1 MNLSEPDLRKRW
13 TRVLPAV
20 FITYSLAYLD
30 RTNYGFGAAAGLAQ
44 TLHITGYQSSLL
56 GALFFLGYCLP
67 QIPGVILVQR
77 HSARLLIFGAL
88 VAWGAFAALTGV
100 IRTYWLLAADRLLL
114 GVAESFVFPALLILL
129 TRWFTRTERSRANAL
144 MILANPVTVLWMS
157 AVTGFLIRARGWQQA
172 FIVEGLVAV
181 VWGGFWLGL
190 MRDKP
195 ADAPWMSA
203 AARAELEVAL
213 DREQQHL
220 PRIAN
225 LRTAFRQ
232 RNVVWLCINYF
243 FWSLGIYGFVLW
255 LPVVIRNTH
264 APAPAGVLPLSPE
277 MLLTEPSGNLF
288 GLSQNAGMG
297 WEPARLLDPE
307 FLILSTHGGM
317 RAQDGAR
324 HRARLPHRPLG
335 GRAAGGR
342 GRARAESRRATPF
355 AGACTDPCDGR
366 TQGTT
371 GMLDSLPYRN
381 DAAIVLRRL
390 MRSLPTRKGVIGIA
404 TCDKGLPAMMM
415 ALASW
420 ARCQR
425 AGSRRRHAAA
435 GDGEDAAKCRP
446 SARALR
452 SSRSRSNTPPS
463 GLPRLRHARRRLP
476 VPGHR
481 GHLAGGRRSARP
493 LAAAHRARALR
504 PADLARCRAPLGARD
519 AALASARHRHAR
531 HPHPRRHAQCDGAAR
546 GVRRIDQPAAPRARH
561 RPRRGLPRPT
571 APTGRASIARF
582 RASSTRC
589 PTARGNFATVQVFL
603 AGGVPEVM
611 LHLRARAC
619 SHEAF
624 SRQRR
629 DPRRAS
635 TGGSRASA
643 AARLQDRL
651 RDLDGIDPDDVIM
664 SPIARAPRGLTSTVC
679 FPTGNLAPEGA

>member
-172 FIVEGLVAV
+172 FIVEGLAAV

-203 AARAELEVAL
+203 AARAELEGAL

-255 LPVVIRNTH
+255 LPVVIRNAT
-264 APAPAGVLPLSPE
+264 
-277 MLLTEPSGNLF
+277 
-288 GLSQNAGMG
+288 
-297 WEPARLLDPE
+297 
-307 FLILSTHGGM
+307 
-317 RAQDGAR
+317 
-324 HRARLPHRPLG
+324 
-335 GRAAGGR
+335 
-342 GRARAESRRATPF
+342 RAEM
-355 AGACTDPCDGR
+355 GR
-366 TQGTT
+366 T
-371 GMLDSLPYRN
+371 
-381 DAAIVLRRL
+381 
-390 MRSLPTRKGVIGIA
+390 
-404 TCDKGLPAMMM
+404 GL
-415 ALASW
+415 
-420 ARCQR
+420 
-425 AGSRRRHAAA
+425 
-435 GDGEDAAKCRP
+435 
-446 SARALR
+446 
-452 SSRSRSNTPPS
+452 
-463 GLPRLRHARRRLP
+463 
-476 VPGHR
+476 
-481 GHLAGGRRSARP
+481 
-493 LAAAHRARALR
+493 
-504 PADLARCRAPLGARD
+504 
-519 AALASARHRHAR
+519 LASAPYLAGVVLMLTVSHFSDRTIRRRKFVWPILMVAGVALGGSYFSVEHSFWWAYACLIVAGSCMYA
-531 HPHPRRHAQCDGAAR
+531 PYGPFWAMVPELLPRNVAGETFALINCCGALGGFFGTYFVGVLQTFTGSSAAGFLLMSLSLILAGALLLGMKPGAA
-546 GVRRIDQPAAPRARH
+546 VPASA
-561 RPRRGLPRPT
+561 
-571 APTGRASIARF
+571 
-582 RASSTRC
+582 
-589 PTARGNFATVQVFL
+589 
-603 AGGVPEVM
+603 
-611 LHLRARAC
+611 LRA
-619 SHEAF
+619 E
-624 SRQRR
+624 
-629 DPRRAS
+629 
-635 TGGSRASA
+635 T
-643 AARLQDRL
+643 
-651 RDLDGIDPDDVIM
+651 
-664 SPIARAPRGLTSTVC
+664 
-679 FPTGNLAPEGA
+679 